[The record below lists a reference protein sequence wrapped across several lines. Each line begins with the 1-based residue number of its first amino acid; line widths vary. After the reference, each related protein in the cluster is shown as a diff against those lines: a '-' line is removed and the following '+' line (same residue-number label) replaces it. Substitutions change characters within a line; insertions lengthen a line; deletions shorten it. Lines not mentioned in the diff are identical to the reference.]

1 MEGKKTILVVSHNR
15 RNLQLLVQFLEKA
28 GYQTRGVNSLEEL
41 DQSLEK
47 KETIDLALLDLAGF
61 DRSIWERCERLRT
74 ANISFLVISPKQSAI
89 VQQSSLAAGARGV
102 LVKPLVV
109 KELLGLIRSLTGEN

>member
-28 GYQTRGVNSLEEL
+28 GYQTRDVNSLEEL